1 MSVRLTYRKKDRQE
15 MEKKKQRETKQG
27 KNVEKEKL

>member
-27 KNVEKEKL
+27 KNVETEKL